1 MTPLI
6 LKKSVWFI
14 SKTEEKH
21 SNRSI
26 IFKIDFLTDEFVIDL
41 LLPTLTHVD

>member
-6 LKKSVWFI
+6 LTKVFGLYQKR
-14 SKTEEKH
+14 EQKH

-41 LLPTLTHVD
+41 LLSTLTHVN